1 MEDDIIMVIQW
12 VDMVGLVEDLEEG
25 EWEDE
30 GDGRIIYCCLTRSLC
45 R

>member
-12 VDMVGLVEDLEEG
+12 VDTVGLVEEDLEEE

-30 GDGRIIYCCLTRSLC
+30 GDGRIILLFD
-45 R
+45 

>member
-12 VDMVGLVEDLEEG
+12 VVMVGLVEDLEE
-25 EWEDE
+25 EELEDE
-30 GDGRIIYCCLTRSLC
+30 GDGRIICCLTRSLC